1 MKVKLEHRFSF
12 YPDQGIDQLARV
24 SLFQFYCIQQF
35 SLLMLTCLPVGFSN
49 SDCHYDQP
57 QCTPLTA

>member
-24 SLFQFYCIQQF
+24 SLFQFYCIQHLILQCF
-35 SLLMLTCLPVGFSN
+35 DAVGWAAGRASG
-49 SDCHYDQP
+49 
-57 QCTPLTA
+57 L